1 MAQSLNGPTE
11 FVIHQWK
18 TADAAGA
25 DSVSGENGNISEMEN
40 GYR

>member
-1 MAQSLNGPTE
+1 MAQSLNGQTE

-25 DSVSGENGNISEMEN
+25 YSTVRRIKK
-40 GYR
+40 